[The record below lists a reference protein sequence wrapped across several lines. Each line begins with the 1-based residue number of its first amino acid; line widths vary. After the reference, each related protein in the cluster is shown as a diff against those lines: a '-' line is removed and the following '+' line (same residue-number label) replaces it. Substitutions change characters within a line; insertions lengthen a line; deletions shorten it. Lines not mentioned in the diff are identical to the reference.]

1 MPASDHMP
9 LARRR
14 LFLYAGGLVS
24 VLVVIAIACLALLY
38 VRQQAES
45 RMVVQS
51 QALVRSLE
59 LMFVGQIDTID
70 VALLGLSKEISREVY
85 VNKADPQTIDQYLEY
100 IRSGLPHTD
109 LIRATN
115 EQGDIIYGQGTP
127 IVPMNVADRDYFQQL
142 RDNPQLGLLIVHPLI
157 GKLDQKARW
166 PFARRINK
174 PDGTFGGVVFA
185 SMQISDVHAMLNQ
198 VMGNGNGNGT
208 LVLRD
213 QDFGLIARQGDSKAV
228 IPVGDRNSSARFLEM
243 MRKNPVEGTYNVSA
257 DQSIDGFNRT
267 YSYRLNPKYHFLIV
281 DGIDRDAELSS
292 WYLGA
297 RLAGVALF
305 AFAVGIL
312 LLTRFVDR
320 TWRREE
326 QNAII
331 RKESALLLAES
342 EERFRTMVDHNNAII
357 LEIDASSGHILDANA
372 AACSFYGW
380 SRDVLCSKSISEINQ
395 LDPQAVEAEYQAAV
409 KGARNYFIFPHR
421 IASGEIR
428 TVEVHSTPV
437 TINGKPV
444 LVSIIHDITSRIAD
458 ENALALES
466 STRAAD
472 LLSASNANQELISK
486 NEENARQAAKLAI
499 ARMELALLNENK
511 ANQAAQLV
519 TANIAL
525 TLRSETDAKRTGE
538 LMEAASHGIHLLD
551 EQGRLRQCSHSFARM
566 LGYTQQEL
574 LGREISEWDAK
585 LSTSQNSKM
594 LKDLMD
600 APRNFETI
608 HRRKDGSLIEVE
620 INAKAI
626 RIGGKNYIYASSRD
640 ITERKYLHEQ
650 IRQLTLT
657 IH

>member
-1 MPASDHMP
+1 M
-9 LARRR
+9 
-14 LFLYAGGLVS
+14 
-24 VLVVIAIACLALLY
+24 
-38 VRQQAES
+38 
-45 RMVVQS
+45 
-51 QALVRSLE
+51 
-59 LMFVGQIDTID
+59 
-70 VALLGLSKEISREVY
+70 
-85 VNKADPQTIDQYLEY
+85 
-100 IRSGLPHTD
+100 
-109 LIRATN
+109 RA
-115 EQGDIIYGQGTP
+115 
-127 IVPMNVADRDYFQQL
+127 
-142 RDNPQLGLLIVHPLI
+142 
-157 GKLDQKARW
+157 
-166 PFARRINK
+166 
-174 PDGTFGGVVFA
+174 
-185 SMQISDVHAMLNQ
+185 
-198 VMGNGNGNGT
+198 
-208 LVLRD
+208 
-213 QDFGLIARQGDSKAV
+213 
-228 IPVGDRNSSARFLEM
+228 
-243 MRKNPVEGTYNVSA
+243 
-257 DQSIDGFNRT
+257 
-267 YSYRLNPKYHFLIV
+267 
-281 DGIDRDAELSS
+281 
-292 WYLGA
+292 
-297 RLAGVALF
+297 
-305 AFAVGIL
+305 
-312 LLTRFVDR
+312 
-320 TWRREE
+320 
-326 QNAII
+326 
-331 RKESALLLAES
+331 
-342 EERFRTMVDHNNAII
+342 
-357 LEIDASSGHILDANA
+357 SGHILDANA

-380 SRDVLCSKSISEINQ
+380 SRDVICSKSISEINQ
-395 LDPQAVEAEYQAAV
+395 LDPKAVEAEYQAAV

-486 NEENARQAAKLAI
+486 NEENVRQAAKLPI